1 MKILAPGAL
10 AVMNAKARS
19 LGGHPGWIEPG
30 RRCRIS
36 QTVFLNKR
44 KRKCWYL
51 VDLLGICKN
60 VVGQV
65 KVPSNWLDPL

>member
-1 MKILAPGAL
+1 MKLFAPGTL
-10 AVMNAKARS
+10 TVMNAKARD

-30 RRCRIS
+30 RLCRIS
-36 QTVFLNKR
+36 QIIFLNRR

-51 VDLLGICKN
+51 VDLLGRSKN